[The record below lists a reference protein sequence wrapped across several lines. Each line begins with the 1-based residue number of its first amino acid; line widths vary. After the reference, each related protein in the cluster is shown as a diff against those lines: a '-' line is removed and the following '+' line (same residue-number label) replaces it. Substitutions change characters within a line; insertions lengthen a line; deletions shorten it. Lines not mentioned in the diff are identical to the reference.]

1 MPRQIGTHAK
11 PGPAK
16 PMASLKS
23 SPTTFWK
30 YLCPHEAVRFFS
42 PLNAMNDV
50 DDEESDEESG
60 VEKVHIT

>member
-1 MPRQIGTHAK
+1 MYYPTGHPCGKTF
-11 PGPAK
+11 
-16 PMASLKS
+16 SSS

-60 VEKVHIT
+60 VE

>member
-1 MPRQIGTHAK
+1 
-11 PGPAK
+11 
-16 PMASLKS
+16 MASLKS